1 MAPTLPAN
9 PCSSGQL
16 EWRWR
21 LAALGW
27 HWRFASVRNKCGQ
40 DACATGGTF
49 LVLAALLVAAWA
61 MFPGSPAL
69 GKEPRPR
76 QGGCFVRLTLPITGQ
91 TFDRTR
97 RIVRRAIDK
106 AKKEDTRLV
115 LVFEF
120 EVPKGQKN
128 FGRGSEF
135 GAAHDLANFLSSEE
149 LNAVRTVAYLP
160 QSIEGHAVLAAIACQ
175 EIVMAKSA
183 SIGAAGV
190 DEPIIT
196 PTLRSAYTEIA
207 NRRRTV
213 PAILALGML
222 DPAVQVLDVE
232 TEAGSEFVT
241 PEGLAKLKKQHTTKE
256 PVVVKRAGE
265 QGEFNG
271 GEARRWSIARY
282 LAADRR
288 ELVKALELPP
298 AAIENDPSLEG
309 GWRAVRVDL
318 KGPLRAD
325 SVRQAQNLIEEQ
337 IRDRDINFVCLW
349 IDSPGG
355 SVADAMDLANFLA
368 FGLDPSKVRTVAYVP
383 VEARS
388 DAAIV
393 ALACD
398 QLVMHPRAVLGG
410 SGAYEPS
417 AEEVQ
422 QVRQAI
428 RKELAPRKGR
438 SWSLVAAMIDA
449 HLNVFRASKLGDV
462 EYLCDDELAEQSE
475 PDKWQRGTLFTTPGI
490 PLRLSGTQA
499 EECQLANHLVEN
511 FAQFKQYYGL
521 ENDPELVEPGWADF
535 LIQALASPG
544 VAVLLL
550 VIGGAALY
558 VELHVPGIG
567 VGGFVAAICF
577 LLFFW
582 SRYLGGTAGWLEV
595 SLFIA
600 GVSCLLLEVFV
611 IPGFG
616 IFGLGGGIL
625 VLASLVLA
633 SQTFVWPRNEYQFD
647 QLERSLLTILAAGL
661 GLLLFAWFLRK
672 RLPRSRLLG
681 RMMLEPPAGEEAETI
696 RRRESLVDFHELVG
710 TSGTTTTQLTPGGK
724 ARFGD
729 MLVDVIA
736 DGEVIDRGTAIE
748 VVDVRGSRVLVR
760 KVEREV

>member
-1 MAPTLPAN
+1 MF
-9 PCSSGQL
+9 
-16 EWRWR
+16 
-21 LAALGW
+21 AA
-27 HWRFASVRNKCGQ
+27 V
-40 DACATGGTF
+40 
-49 LVLAALLVAAWA
+49 LVAA
-61 MFPGSPAL
+61 PGRLAF
-69 GKEPRPR
+69 GKDASQGPRPVGR
-76 QGGCFVRLTLPITGQ
+76 FVRVTLPVTGQ
-91 TFDRTR
+91 VFDQTR
-97 RIVRRAIDK
+97 RIVRRAMDK
-106 AKKEDTRLV
+106 AQKEGVRLV

-120 EVPKGQKN
+120 DVPKGQKN

-149 LNAVRTVAYLP
+149 LNAVRTVAYVP
-160 QSIEGHAVLAAIACQ
+160 KSIQGHAMLVAMACQ
-175 EIVMAKSA
+175 EVVMAKDA

-190 DEPIIT
+190 DEPVIT

-222 DPAVQVLDVE
+222 DPALEVLQVE
-232 TEAGSEFVT
+232 TEAGTEFVT

-265 QGEFNG
+265 LGDFTG
-271 GEARRWSIARY
+271 GEARRLSLARY

-298 AAIENDPSLEG
+298 AAVENDPSLES

-325 SVRQAQNLIEEQ
+325 SVRQAQKMIEEQ
-337 IRDRDINFVCLW
+337 VRERDVNFVCLW

-368 FGLDPSKVRTVAYVP
+368 FGLDPSKIRTVAYVP

-388 DAAIV
+388 DAALV

-417 AEEVQ
+417 AEEVNL
-422 QVRQAI
+422 VRRAI
-428 RKELAPRKGR
+428 RKGLAPRKGR
-438 SWSLVAAMIDA
+438 SWSLMAAMIDP
-449 HLNVFRASKLGDV
+449 HLNVFRATRLGDV
-462 EYLCDDELAEQSE
+462 EYFCDDELAEQLE
-475 PDKWQRGTLFTTPGI
+475 PDKWQRGTLLTTPGI

-511 FAQFKQYYGL
+511 FAQFKQFYGL
-521 ENDPELVEPGWADF
+521 ENDPMLVEPGWAEF
-535 LIQALASPG
+535 LIQALASQG

-558 VELHVPGIG
+558 VELHAPGVGI
-567 VGGFVAAICF
+567 GGFVAAICF

-595 SLFIA
+595 SLFVA
-600 GVSCLLLEVFV
+600 GVSCLLLELFV

-616 IFGLGGGIL
+616 IFGLGGGVL
-625 VLASLVLA
+625 VLASLILA
-633 SQTFVWPRNEYQFD
+633 SQTFVWPQNEYQFD
-647 QLERSLLTILAAGL
+647 QLERSLLTIAAAGL
-661 GLLLFAWFLRK
+661 GLILVAYFLRK
-672 RLPRSRLLG
+672 RLPRSPLLG
-681 RMMLEPPAGEEAETI
+681 RMMLEPPDDEEAATI
-696 RRRESLVDFHELVG
+696 RRREALVDFHELVG

-729 MLVDVIA
+729 LLVDVIA
-736 DGEVIDRGTAIE
+736 DGEVIDRGTTIE

-760 KVEREV
+760 KVESQ